1 MIAVI
6 RIAGQVKIRK
16 KVEKTLFRLRL
27 RKKFACT
34 LIREKDAVKIG
45 MLKKVKDLVAFGEIE
60 KGMLT
65 RLIEKR
71 GKRKDKKEIKDAEK
85 IAEEIEKGKSL
96 EELGFKQYP
105 LSVWFVMPRWRRT
118 REVGGFILEDVI
130 NSETPNHGGYGRL
143 KGHPGTSV
151 IIEYQFFCIPYEELV
166 DQPPE
171 GKEADYRHIPSL
183 GKYKLRHNPNG
194 DIGLEAFNVAVEQL
208 ERDLATM
215 FRVLKKSEV
224 RCDYDN

>member
-96 EELGFKQYP
+96 EELGFKSFFNLHP
-105 LSVWFVMPRWRRT
+105 PR
-118 REVGGFILEDVI
+118 GGLKSSKKQFPRGVLG
-130 NSETPNHGGYGRL
+130 NHKQEISKL
-143 KGHPGTSV
+143 
-151 IIEYQFFCIPYEELV
+151 IERML
-166 DQPPE
+166 
-171 GKEADYRHIPSL
+171 
-183 GKYKLRHNPNG
+183 
-194 DIGLEAFNVAVEQL
+194 
-208 ERDLATM
+208 
-215 FRVLKKSEV
+215 
-224 RCDYDN
+224 